1 MQMTNGIQH
10 TLTHTVSFQA
20 DGSRIKHTDVQSVLH
35 TEPRAALQGPRCRG
49 RAAGAL
55 SSYTSVMSLVGA
67 CLSAGFD
74 AMTSGKR
81 WKTILLD
88 LAFSISSFDDL

>member
-35 TEPRAALQGPRCRG
+35 TEPRAALQGP
-49 RAAGAL
+49 
-55 SSYTSVMSLVGA
+55 SPPTPVS
-67 CLSAGFD
+67 CLWLEPVCQPGL
-74 AMTSGKR
+74 TR
-81 WKTILLD
+81 
-88 LAFSISSFDDL
+88 